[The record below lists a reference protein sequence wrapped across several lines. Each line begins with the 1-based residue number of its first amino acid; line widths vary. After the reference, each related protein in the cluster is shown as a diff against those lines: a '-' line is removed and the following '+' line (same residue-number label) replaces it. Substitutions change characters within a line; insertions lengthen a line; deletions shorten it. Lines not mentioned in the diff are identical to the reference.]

1 MKLNTPEEIIED
13 IRHGK
18 MVVLMDDE
26 DRENE
31 GDLIMAAD
39 LLTPEH
45 INFMVTHARGLVCL
59 PMTEERATAL
69 NLSLM
74 VDSNN
79 AQFATNFTVS
89 IEAAEGVTTGISAA
103 DRARTV
109 QAAVATDAKASD
121 IVQPGHIFPLVAKKG
136 GVLTRA
142 GHTEAAVDLAR
153 LAGRT
158 DAGVIVEILRDNT
171 YDIVHLNDWQTALV
185 PLLLQEESLI
195 KAKTKTLFDTLLN
208 LAEQYKDKVLPGYT
222 HLQVAMPSSFGLWFS
237 AYAELLID
245 DVYVLNAVSKV
256 VDQNPL
262 GSAAGYG
269 SSFPIDRELT
279 TKELDF
285 ATLKY
290 NVVAA
295 QLSRGKSE
303 RSIAAALGGL
313 CNTMARFAMDVCLYM
328 SQNFGFITFPDELTT
343 GSSIMPHKKNPDVF
357 ELIRGKCNK
366 IQALHS
372 EMLLITNNLPTGYHR
387 DFQLLKENIIAAFED
402 VKDILD
408 IFNYAIQQVIVKDID
423 LNDEKY
429 QYLFTVDSINNLV
442 VEGMSFREAYQKIG
456 GQVQEGT
463 YKPDLGKQHSHVG
476 SIHNLSLE
484 KIREKYP
491 KK

>member
-1 MKLNTPEEIIED
+1 KGFSIDKQIE
-13 IRHGK
+13 
-18 MVVLMDDE
+18 
-26 DRENE
+26 
-31 GDLIMAAD
+31 
-39 LLTPEH
+39 
-45 INFMVTHARGLVCL
+45 
-59 PMTEERATAL
+59 
-69 NLSLM
+69 
-74 VDSNN
+74 
-79 AQFATNFTVS
+79 NFTVGNDREIDIHIAKYDVQASLAHAIMLAS
-89 IEAAEGVTTGISAA
+89 IGIISA
-103 DRARTV
+103 DEL
-109 QAAVATDAKASD
+109 TDLKKGLNELASD
-121 IVQPGHIFPLVAKKG
+121 IENGIFVIEESFEDVHSKIEWELTNKLGEVGKKIHTARSRNDQVLVALQLYYK
-136 GVLTRA
+136 
-142 GHTEAAVDLAR
+142 ENLA
-153 LAGRT
+153 
-158 DAGVIVEILRDNT
+158 IINE
-171 YDIVHLNDWQTALV
+171 
-185 PLLLQEESLI
+185 
-195 KAKTKTLFDTLLN
+195 KTKSLFDTLLG
-208 LAEQYKDKVLPGYT
+208 LAETHKDSLLPGYT

-303 RSIAAALGGL
+303 RSIASALGGL
-313 CNTMARFAMDVCLYM
+313 CNTMSRFAMDVCLYM

-387 DFQLLKENIIAAFED
+387 DFQLLKENIINAFED

-408 IFNYAIQQVIVKDID
+408 IFNYSIQQVIVKDID

-456 GQVQEGT
+456 GQVQAGT
-463 YKPDLGKQHSHVG
+463 YQPDLGKQHSHLG
-476 SIHNLSLE
+476 SIHNLGLN
-484 KIREKYP
+484 KIAEKYP
-491 KK
+491 KNK